1 MLMNLIQNFCQHISY
16 AETFNFNNFINILE
30 FIPKINNKIKY
41 QIIDI
46 NIDLIKTIDSFC
58 KDKNNKKIII
68 SLSGGVDSMVLITI
82 LHYLNYDIIA
92 AHINYNNRKESID
105 EQNFLENWCLF
116 NNIKLHVKY
125 IDHIKRD
132 NTKRSD
138 YELITK
144 NIRHEFY
151 KQIIEKENAQYVL
164 LGHHKDDI
172 IENIFANVCRGRNI
186 LDLAVIKNEALINQ
200 INIGRPM
207 LDYYKTVIYDFA
219 NLFQVPYFKDTT
231 PEWSVRGK
239 YRNLIQPTLH
249 DTFTNGF
256 KNNLIVLSNQSDDWN
271 KLIYKQ
277 IIDPFMNSVV
287 HNINNDIIEKNV
299 DFDIKFNIEKYIDYP
314 VSFWNIVF
322 MKIFNSYGYSSP
334 SRRGVE
340 TFINTIK
347 QRSITNNNA
356 RYNVTLCSRSI
367 CIIKKFNVFIKFKK

>member
-1 MLMNLIQNFCQHISY
+1 MLMNLIQEFCQHISY
-16 AETFNFNNFINILE
+16 TETFNFNNFINILE
-30 FIPKINNKIKY
+30 YIPKINNKIRNK
-41 QIIDI
+41 IIDK

-164 LGHHKDDI
+164 LGHHKDDL
-172 IENIFANVCRGRNI
+172 IENIFANVCRGRNL

-271 KLIYKQ
+271 ELIYKE
-277 IIDPFMNSVV
+277 IINPFMNSVV
-287 HNINNDIIEKNV
+287 HNINNDIIEKNL

-314 VSFWNIVF
+314 VTFWNIVF

-356 RYNVTLCSRSI
+356 RYNVKLCSISF
-367 CIIKKFNVFIKFKK
+367 IIKKFNVFIKFKK

>member
-1 MLMNLIQNFCQHISY
+1 MNLIQDFCQHISY
-16 AETFNFNNFINILE
+16 TETFNFNNFINILE
-30 FIPKINNKIKY
+30 FIPKINNKIKS
-41 QIIDI
+41 QIIDTH
-46 NIDLIKTIDSFC
+46 IDLIKTIDSFC
-58 KDKNNKKIII
+58 KHKTNKQIII

-105 EQNFLENWCLF
+105 EQDFLENWCLF
-116 NNIKLHVKY
+116 NNIKLYVKK
-125 IDHIKRD
+125 IDHIKRH

-144 NIRHEFY
+144 NIRHQFY
-151 KQIIEKENAQYVL
+151 KEIIEKENAQYVL
-164 LGHHKDDI
+164 LGHHKDDL
-172 IENIFANVCRGRNI
+172 IENIFANVCRGRNL
-186 LDLAVIKNEALINQ
+186 LDLAVIKNEAVINQ

-239 YRNLIQPTLH
+239 YRNLIQPTLQ
-249 DTFTNGF
+249 DTFTSGF
-256 KNNLIVLSNQSDDWN
+256 KNNLILLSNQSDDWN
-271 KLIYKQ
+271 IIIYKE
-277 IIDPFMNSVV
+277 IINPFMKNLVY
-287 HNINNDIIEKNV
+287 NINNNIIEKNI

-314 VSFWNIVF
+314 VTFWNIVF

-334 SRRGVE
+334 SRKGVD

-347 QRSITNNNA
+347 QRSTTNNNA
-356 RYNVTLCSRSI
+356 RYNVTLSSNTI
-367 CIIKKFNVFIKFKK
+367 CIIKKYNVFIKFKK

>member
-1 MLMNLIQNFCQHISY
+1 MNLIQNFCQHISY

-356 RYNVTLCSRSI
+356 RYNVTLCNKSI
-367 CIIKKFNVFIKFKK
+367 CIIKKYNVFIKFKK

>member
-1 MLMNLIQNFCQHISY
+1 MLMNLIQDFCQHISY
-16 AETFNFNNFINILE
+16 TETFNFNNFINILE
-30 FIPKINNKIKY
+30 FIPTINNKINY
-41 QIIDI
+41 QIIDK

-116 NNIKLHVKY
+116 NNIKLYVKN
-125 IDHIKRD
+125 IDHIKRH
-132 NTKRSD
+132 NTKRSE

-144 NIRHEFY
+144 NIRHDFY
-151 KQIIEKENAQYVL
+151 KEIIQKENAQYIL
-164 LGHHKDDI
+164 LGHHKDDV
-172 IENIFANVCRGRNI
+172 IENIFANVCRGRNL
-186 LDLAVIKNEALINQ
+186 LDLAVIKKEALINQ

-207 LDYYKTVIYDFA
+207 LDYYKPFIYDFA

-271 KLIYKQ
+271 ELIYKQ

-314 VSFWNIVF
+314 VTFWNIVF

-356 RYNVTLCSRSI
+356 RYNVTLCNKSI
-367 CIIKKFNVFIKFKK
+367 CIIKKYNVFIKFKK

>member
-356 RYNVTLCSRSI
+356 RYNVTLCNKSI
-367 CIIKKFNVFIKFKK
+367 CIIKKYNVFIKFKK

>member
-1 MLMNLIQNFCQHISY
+1 
-16 AETFNFNNFINILE
+16 
-30 FIPKINNKIKY
+30 
-41 QIIDI
+41 
-46 NIDLIKTIDSFC
+46 
-58 KDKNNKKIII
+58 
-68 SLSGGVDSMVLITI
+68 MVLITI

-116 NNIKLHVKY
+116 NNIKLYVKN

-132 NTKRSD
+132 NTKRSE

-144 NIRHEFY
+144 NIRHDFY
-151 KQIIEKENAQYVL
+151 KEIIQKENAQYIL
-164 LGHHKDDI
+164 LGHHKDDV
-172 IENIFANVCRGRNI
+172 IENIFANVCRGRNL
-186 LDLAVIKNEALINQ
+186 LDLAVIKKEALINQ

-207 LDYYKTVIYDFA
+207 LDYYKPFIYDFA

-271 KLIYKQ
+271 ELIYKQ

-314 VSFWNIVF
+314 VTFWNIVF

-356 RYNVTLCSRSI
+356 RYNVTLCNKSI
-367 CIIKKFNVFIKFKK
+367 CIIKKYNVFIKFKK

>member
-1 MLMNLIQNFCQHISY
+1 MLY
-16 AETFNFNNFINILE
+16 
-30 FIPKINNKIKY
+30 
-41 QIIDI
+41 
-46 NIDLIKTIDSFC
+46 
-58 KDKNNKKIII
+58 
-68 SLSGGVDSMVLITI
+68 
-82 LHYLNYDIIA
+82 
-92 AHINYNNRKESID
+92 
-105 EQNFLENWCLF
+105 
-116 NNIKLHVKY
+116 VKY

-164 LGHHKDDI
+164 LGHHKDDL
-172 IENIFANVCRGRNI
+172 IENIFANVCRGRNL

-271 KLIYKQ
+271 ELIYKE
-277 IIDPFMNSVV
+277 IINPFMNSVV
-287 HNINNDIIEKNV
+287 HNINNDIIEKNL

-314 VSFWNIVF
+314 VTFWNIVF

-356 RYNVTLCSRSI
+356 DICYTCSRSI
-367 CIIKKFNVFIKFKK
+367 I

>member
-1 MLMNLIQNFCQHISY
+1 MLMNLIQEFCQHISY
-16 AETFNFNNFINILE
+16 TETFNFNNFINILE
-30 FIPKINNKIKY
+30 YIPKINNKIRY
-41 QIIDI
+41 QIIDK

-164 LGHHKDDI
+164 LGHHKDDL
-172 IENIFANVCRGRNI
+172 IENIFANVCRGRNL

-271 KLIYKQ
+271 ELIYKE
-277 IIDPFMNSVV
+277 IINPFMNSVV
-287 HNINNDIIEKNV
+287 HNINNDIIEKNL

-314 VSFWNIVF
+314 VTFWNIVF